1 MYFRIEI
8 NDKHITFTT
17 MKRNIF
23 LTMMMLIASVAT
35 LSAQGELERTMAP
48 QMWDHYIVNPE
59 QCVLIEFNC
68 GEEAVIH
75 VLVDGEEVMQGES
88 SCEYKIPCLYVEQ
101 EFVVS
106 AYAQAE
112 GKLPSDT
119 ISEHVFVP
127 CLKIKAPDLL
137 MHNCDGWEYF
147 DYSEAIGGYYVRPY
161 ATIENPN
168 SDELDVTV
176 FYRIGVYGEQFEP
189 EWGEWTEYGGYDEH
203 GNLQHITY
211 ETDDPTISLI
221 LEAYCAS
228 VNHELESDHVCMEF
242 SAVQLIEKPYWA
254 EFDFT
259 RDHIFYKITSDSTV
273 SVCTKTLDQYDYPMM
288 YNGAY
293 SGDIIIPE
301 TVLDGMGHTYTVTGI
316 DQVAFTN
323 SQQLASVSM
332 PGTIKFIG
340 RSAFSADT
348 LLSSITIPSSVDSI
362 ASYAFMYCTGLT
374 NLAIPSSVKTIGN
387 HAFAGC
393 KSVTSVTV
401 DSENTTFDSRDN
413 CNAII
418 ETVSNTLIAG
428 FNNTVIPSSV
438 TAIGN
443 GAFALSSLTSIDIP
457 NSITSI
463 GNYAFEFSGLTSIDI
478 PSSVTSIGDYAFS
491 SSGLTT
497 IVIPESVTKIGRAAI
512 EYTEIRSMTCFAVTP
527 PDIVCVFNEY
537 ERHRYDELALYV
549 PMESLEAYRAHEEWG
564 KIKHIVPILDACP
577 GDING
582 DGRLT
587 INDVTD
593 LISLLLNDGELPD
606 YCDVNGDG
614 KVTITDVTTLID
626 MLLNGN

>member
-1 MYFRIEI
+1 
-8 NDKHITFTT
+8 
-17 MKRNIF
+17 MKKNIF
-23 LTMMMLIASVAT
+23 LTLMMLIASVAT
-35 LSAQGELERTMAP
+35 LSAQGELEITMAP
-48 QMWDHYIVNPE
+48 QMRVLHFDQPE
-59 QCVLIEFNC
+59 QCVLIEFEC

-75 VLVDGEEVMQGES
+75 VLVDGEEAVQGEY

-127 CLKIKAPDLL
+127 CHNLEVPGLL
-137 MHNCDGWEYF
+137 LHNTDGWEYF

-189 EWGEWTEYGGYDEH
+189 EWGEWTEYGGYDEN
-203 GNLQHITY
+203 GNLQQITY
-211 ETDDPTISLI
+211 ETDDPTIIVI

-228 VNHELESDHVCMEF
+228 VNHELESDHMCVEF
-242 SAVQLIEKPYWA
+242 PAIQMIEKPSWA
-254 EFDFT
+254 AFDFT
-259 RDHIFYKITSDSTV
+259 RDHVFYKITSDSTV

-288 YNGAY
+288 YDGVY

-301 TVLDGMGHTYTVTGI
+301 TVPDGMGHTYTVTGI

-340 RSAFSADT
+340 RSAFSSDT

-374 NLAIPSSVKTIGN
+374 SLAIPCSVKTICH

-393 KSVTSVTV
+393 KGVTSVIV

-418 ETVSNTLIAG
+418 ETASNTLVAG

-438 TAIGN
+438 TSIGN

-457 NSITSI
+457 NAITSI
-463 GNYAFEFSGLTSIDI
+463 GDNAFEFSGLTSIDI
-478 PSSVTSIGDYAFS
+478 PNSVTSIGDNAFK

-497 IVIPESVTKIGRAAI
+497 IVIPESVTKIGRAVI

-537 ERHRYDELALYV
+537 ERHRYDELTLYV

-564 KIKHIVPILDACP
+564 KIKHIVPFLGAGP

-582 DGRLT
+582 DGKLSIT
-587 INDVTD
+587 DVTD
-593 LISLLLNDGELPD
+593 IIAQLLDGGEIPA

-614 KVTITDVTTLID
+614 KVTITDVTAMIE